1 MRETANRD
9 HAAILDAL
17 EKRDVEAAVDAV
29 LEHLQVAI
37 RAFEQR
43 TPAEARRPPRAEL
56 PAMPVVD
63 IHCHLATPGGA

>member
-1 MRETANRD
+1 MYIGASIKHVPGLRESANRD

-43 TPAEARRPPRAEL
+43 TPAKGSTSAE
-56 PAMPVVD
+56 
-63 IHCHLATPGGA
+63 G